1 MSVTPASVN
10 FLQNSKVKALA
21 RIAEISP
28 SIESKKR
35 EVSGLRSLREAY
47 EKDRSLGDASAVL
60 EVSVCAESPLST
72 LLIYVAYEIELD
84 GVYSN
89 SHYSRGPANRAQST
103 N

>member
-10 FLQNSKVKALA
+10 FLQNSKVKAMA
-21 RIAEISP
+21 RIAEISQ

-60 EVSVCAESPLST
+60 EVGVCARCLASGQ
-72 LLIYVAYEIELD
+72 LIYYCLTYRI
-84 GVYSN
+84 
-89 SHYSRGPANRAQST
+89 
-103 N
+103 